1 MIELIVIRKG
11 ANELKLAK
19 SGMITIAMAASI
31 TMLVAGCGSTTTNN
45 STSNTSSSS
54 NTATNSSGNSV
65 SSSQT
70 ATPGGTINYALP
82 PQTNLTWFLPL
93 MNAASETVYNY
104 QIVDQMYKPLIWFN
118 NDHTIN
124 WESSIAS
131 KITYN
136 TSGTVYHVFLNPKW
150 KWSDGQ
156 PVTSKDVLF
165 TWNVIKAASAKNASS
180 PWPYVGAGSGDIP
193 NGVKSVV
200 ANSPTEVTIT
210 LDKPANQQWFIY
222 NGIGQITP
230 MPAHAWDVK
239 SNINS
244 EIKYLGS
251 NATNLMFDTV
261 VDGPFKP
268 VSATSSQSW
277 VIAPNPNYAGHKSV
291 VNKIVF
297 TYEGSNASE
306 LAALKS
312 GNINVGYLDPSQLG
326 EKGSLTSQGEKITP
340 GYPFGIFWTYM
351 NMFPGS
357 STRSIFDQLYVR
369 QALQMGLDNQGAA
382 QDIYKGYAVPLFGPI
397 PSTPKTQFFDPN
409 LKDPYPFNINKGKQ
423 LLESHGWKEV
433 NGVMTKGSQKM
444 KFTMMYVSGTTS
456 SLDQDEL
463 MKQDWAQEGI
473 DVTLKPVPF
482 STFISVVSNP
492 KNTNWDLATGSG
504 WVYTGLAS
512 YPSGGQLFATSS
524 PVGTGFSD
532 PKEDA
537 LIQATHVPYATQ
549 QQAMQHFYQY
559 EDYTAKAL
567 PFLWGLNVAG
577 LTVTAP
583 TVHDV
588 NKYMNPATYFPQMQ
602 YWWVSSN

>member
-1 MIELIVIRKG
+1 MKI
-11 ANELKLAK
+11 AK
-19 SGMITIAMAASI
+19 SGMVTIAMATSI

-45 STSNTSSSS
+45 STSNTSSNTSS
-54 NTATNSSGNSV
+54 NANTATNSSANS
-65 SSSQT
+65 SNSSQT
-70 ATPGGTINYALP
+70 PTPGGTINYALP
-82 PQTNLTWFLPL
+82 PQTNLNWFLPL
-93 MNAASETVYNY
+93 MNAASDSVYNS
-104 QIVDQMYKPLIWFN
+104 QIVDQLYKPLIWIN
-118 NDHTIN
+118 NDYTIN
-124 WESSIAS
+124 WQSSIAS

-136 TSGTVYHVFLNPKW
+136 TAGTVYHVFLNPKW

-165 TWNVIKAASAKNASS
+165 TWNVIKAASAKNAPS
-180 PWPYVGAGSGDIP
+180 PWPYVGAGTGDIP
-193 NGVKSVV
+193 NGIKSVV

-222 NGIGQITP
+222 NGIIQLTP
-230 MPAHAWDVK
+230 MPAHAWDKK
-239 SNINS
+239 SNMNS

-251 NATNLMFDTV
+251 NATNLMFDSV

-297 TYEGSNASE
+297 TYEGSTASE

-312 GNINVGYLDPSQLG
+312 GSLNVGYLDQSQLG
-326 EKGSLTSQGEKITP
+326 EKSSLTSQGDKITP
-340 GYPFGIFWTYM
+340 SYGFGIFWTEM
-351 NMFPGS
+351 NMFPS
-357 STRSIFDQLYVR
+357 SPTKSIFDQLYVR

-397 PSTPKTQFFDPN
+397 PPKPKTTFLDPN
-409 LKDPYPFNINKGKQ
+409 LKNPYPFNINQGKQ

-444 KFTMMYVSGTTS
+444 KFTMMYVSGSTS
-456 SLDQDEL
+456 STDAAEL
-463 MKQDWAQEGI
+463 MKQDWAQEGV

-482 STFISVVSNP
+482 STFISVTSNP
-492 KNTNWDLATGSG
+492 KDTSWDLATGSG
-504 WVYTGLAS
+504 WFYNGPGFYPTG
-512 YPSGGQLFATSS
+512 GELFATGA
-524 PVGTGFSD
+524 PTGTGFSD
-532 PKEDA
+532 PKEDT
-537 LIQATHVPYATQ
+537 LIQATHVPYPTQ
-549 QQAMQHFYQY
+549 QQTMQHFFQY

-567 PFLWGLNVAG
+567 PFLWGLNVAT
-577 LTVTAP
+577 LAVTAP
-583 TVHDV
+583 TVHNV
-588 NKYMNPATYFPQMQ
+588 NKYADPATAFPQMQ

>member
-1 MIELIVIRKG
+1 M
-11 ANELKLAK
+11 KLAK
-19 SGMITIAMAASI
+19 SGMVTIAMAASI
-31 TMLVAGCGSTTTNN
+31 TMLVAGCGSTPTNNSTNN
-45 STSNTSSSS
+45 STSTTPS
-54 NTATNSSGNSV
+54 NSTTATNSTG
-65 SSSQT
+65 SSSSST
-70 ATPGGTINYALP
+70 PTPGGTINLALP
-82 PQTNLTWFLPL
+82 PQTNLNWFLPL
-93 MNAASETVYNY
+93 MNAASDSVYNS
-104 QIVDQMYKPLIWFN
+104 QIVDQLYKPLIWIN
-118 NDHTIN
+118 NDYTIN
-124 WESSIAS
+124 WQSSIAS

-136 TSGTVYHVFLNPKW
+136 KAGTVYHVFLNPKW

-165 TWNVIKAASAKNASS
+165 TWNVIKAASAKNAPS
-180 PWPYVGAGSGDIP
+180 PWPFVGAGTGDIP

-222 NGIGQITP
+222 NGIIQLTP
-230 MPAHAWDVK
+230 MPAHAWDKK
-239 SNINS
+239 SNIDS

-251 NATNLMFDTV
+251 NATNLMFDSV

-297 TYEGSNASE
+297 TYEGSTASE

-312 GNINVGYLDPSQLG
+312 GSLNVGYLDQSQLG
-326 EKGSLTSQGEKITP
+326 EKSSLTSQGDKITP
-340 GYPFGIFWTYM
+340 GYPFGIFWTEM
-351 NMFPGS
+351 NMWPS
-357 STRSIFDQLYVR
+357 SPTKSIFDQLYVR

-397 PSTPKTQFFDPN
+397 PSTPKTTFLDPN
-409 LKDPYPFNINKGKQ
+409 LKNPYPFNINKGKQ

-444 KFTMMYVSGTTS
+444 KFTMMYVSGSTS
-456 SLDQDEL
+456 STDAAEL
-463 MKQDWAQEGI
+463 MKQDWAQEGV

-482 STFISVVSNP
+482 STFISVTSNP
-492 KNTNWDLATGSG
+492 KDTSWDLATGSG
-504 WVYTGLAS
+504 WVYNGPGF
-512 YPSGGQLFATSS
+512 YPTGGQLFASTAPS
-524 PVGTGFSD
+524 GTGFSNA
-532 PKEDA
+532 KEDA

-549 QQAMQHFYQY
+549 QQTMQHFFQY
-559 EDYTAKAL
+559 EDYTAKEL

-577 LTVTAP
+577 LSVTAP
-583 TVHDV
+583 TVHNV
-588 NKYMNPATYFPQMQ
+588 NKYADPATDFPQMQ